1 MDQVNAG
8 LPQPRARRGRKRET
22 QQQAPTPEVQGA
34 MAANEQNLSALM
46 RSNEVLLGS
55 ILELTQQVF
64 AFGAARLQENI
75 RMSQSLMSCR
85 DPDEAVRSEGEFL
98 QSAVE
103 QYLDQSGKMLEL
115 MSRMTRDCWSPLEDR
130 AREVVRDLGER

>member
-1 MDQVNAG
+1 
-8 LPQPRARRGRKRET
+8 
-22 QQQAPTPEVQGA
+22 
-34 MAANEQNLSALM
+34 
-46 RSNEVLLGS
+46 
-55 ILELTQQVF
+55 
-64 AFGAARLQENI
+64 
-75 RMSQSLMSCR
+75 MSQSLMSCR
-85 DPDEAVRSEGEFL
+85 DPDEAIRSEGEFL

>member
-8 LPQPRARRGRKRET
+8 LPQPQARRGRKRET
-22 QQQAPTPEVQGA
+22 QLQAPAPEVQAA